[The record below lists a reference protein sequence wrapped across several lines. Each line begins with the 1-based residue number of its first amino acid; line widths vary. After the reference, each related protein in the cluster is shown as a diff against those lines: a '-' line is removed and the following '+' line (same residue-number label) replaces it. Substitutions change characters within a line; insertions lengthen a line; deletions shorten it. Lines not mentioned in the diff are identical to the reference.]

1 VPFGVGFLFRVDPP
15 IAVGT
20 ISRTSRPHQCR
31 QDSVAPQGIF
41 WGGGT
46 GPNQLFQSIKR
57 ASAAIPG
64 RPAGRSPAGTGEG
77 GRPGDEKSSSSSF
90 LFLGPS
96 APTNWENRSPSLY
109 SPRAAKMR
117 TPFQAPRFDMQCQR
131 REKTRRTERLNEDG
145 FQVRIYCFS
154 CGCGSGIYRLMCS
167 RYGGCIWSLTD
178 ILLSHKKLPIR

>member
-1 VPFGVGFLFRVDPP
+1 VG
-15 IAVGT
+15 GG
-20 ISRTSRPHQCR
+20 SR
-31 QDSVAPQGIF
+31 QDSMASQGFF
-41 WGGGT
+41 WEGGT

-64 RPAGRSPAGTGEG
+64 RPACRSPAGTGEG

-90 LFLGPS
+90 LGLALLQTGRIGG
-96 APTNWENRSPSLY
+96 RSLC
-109 SPRAAKMR
+109 SPRAPKMR

-167 RYGGCIWSLTD
+167 RYGGRIWSLTD